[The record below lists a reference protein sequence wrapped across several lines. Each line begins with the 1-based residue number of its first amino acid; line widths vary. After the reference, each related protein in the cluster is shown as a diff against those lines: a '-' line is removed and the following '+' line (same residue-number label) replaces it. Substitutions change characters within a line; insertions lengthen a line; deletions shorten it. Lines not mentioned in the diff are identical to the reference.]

1 MIVLPIAQLPT
12 GMYAPLVLL
21 LVAYAVLGL
30 MATRARAADD
40 DARAERLTGI
50 AFALVLAGAVYT
62 VVLVVA
68 AVVGYWQRVYDMV
81 IIMFVILAFFGLLLF
96 VFFLI
101 AELVPR
107 ALRRG
112 GDR

>member
-1 MIVLPIAQLPT
+1 MSALPIAQLPSA
-12 GMYAPLVLL
+12 MYAPLVLL
-21 LVAYAVLGL
+21 LVAYAGLGI
-30 MATRARAADD
+30 MATRARAGDD
-40 DARAERLTGI
+40 DARADRLTGI
-50 AFALVLAGAVYT
+50 AFALVLAAGVYT
-62 VVLVVA
+62 VMMLVS
-68 AVVGYWQRVYDMV
+68 AVIGYWQRVYDML
-81 IIMFVILAFFGLLLF
+81 IIMFVILAFFALLLF